1 MLKLRF
7 FQSRP
12 IYENIMGNYRIPQ
25 QKIYKQNV
33 LKVFFY

>member
-12 IYENIMGNYRIPQ
+12 FYENIMGNYRIPQ
-25 QKIYKQNV
+25 QIYTNRM
-33 LKVFFY
+33 F